1 MGFSAGCRVSSLTIR
16 NTLGSGCARA
26 SASVHPVNFSAA
38 PFRKV
43 TRLSTSVVITA
54 SPMLD
59 RVTSYHWRCSCSSR
73 VLRSKA
79 SLAATRSR
87 STCWRA
93 CSNPSTFFN
102 AAGRRLS
109 FESLSDTHSLQSLR
123 TKGHTLCM
131 AHMVARVVEDGNLMA
146 GSGIW
151 PLIKTSVAS
160 WRQDHA
166 SSMGG
171 ALAYYTLFSIAPVL
185 IIVIAVARFF
195 LGPQAAQAEIFAQLR
210 GLL

>member
-79 SLAATRSR
+79 SLAARRSR
-87 STCWRA
+87 STCWRVVIENGTSFA
-93 CSNPSTFFN
+93 CSYGRARYRGRQPHVRLRHLAPDQDVRRVL
-102 AAGRRLS
+102 AAGPCLEHGRRACL
-109 FESLSDTHSLQSLR
+109 LHAVLDR
-123 TKGHTLCM
+123 AR
-131 AHMVARVVEDGNLMA
+131 AHHRHRRGGVLF
-146 GSGIW
+146 W
-151 PLIKTSVAS
+151 P
-160 WRQDHA
+160 R
-166 SSMGG
+166 GG
-171 ALAYYTLFSIAPVL
+171 ARRDRHAIARLA
-185 IIVIAVARFF
+185 
-195 LGPQAAQAEIFAQLR
+195 
-210 GLL
+210 